1 MKKAYLYFLLPL
13 VGLALFGAVYYQF
26 SRTYEQKAEAREAA
40 VRAKRDAQVEEE
52 NRNRTKAMEEA
63 IAAKKKRDAEKEVRL
78 AREAKDKEDRELAEQ
93 NLRKAR
99 ADADKL
105 EAQAKR
111 IAGEIELAKKE
122 LQKTEEDKAK
132 LVNEEAF
139 LKDYVKQVVS
149 NRANLQAVVE
159 KIDAADKA
167 IEAAAKEQAQKEAAA
182 RAKK

>member
-1 MKKAYLYFLLPL
+1 MKKTYLYFLLPL
-13 VGLALFGAVYYQF
+13 VGLALFGVVYYQF
-26 SRTYEQKAEAREAA
+26 SKDYEVNAEKREAA
-40 VRAKRDAQVEEE
+40 ARATKEAQVEEE
-52 NRNRTKAMEEA
+52 NRNRTKAMDEA
-63 IAAKKKRDAEKEVRL
+63 LAAKKKRDAEKE
-78 AREAKDKEDRELAEQ
+78 ARAARDAKDKEDRELAEQ
-93 NLRKAR
+93 NRRKAQN
-99 ADADKL
+99 DADKL

-122 LQKTEEDKAK
+122 IQKTEEEKAK
-132 LVNEEAF
+132 LVTEETF

-167 IEAAAKEQAQKEAAA
+167 IEAAAREAAQKETAA

>member
-26 SRTYEQKAEAREAA
+26 MKTYEQKAEAREAA
-40 VRAKRDAQVEEE
+40 TRAKKEAQVEEE
-52 NRNRTKAMEEA
+52 NRNRTKAMDEA
-63 IAAKKKRDAEKEVRL
+63 IAAKKKRDAEKE
-78 AREAKDKEDRELAEQ
+78 ARAARDAKDKSDRELAEQ

-111 IAGEIELAKKE
+111 IAGEIEVAKKE
-122 LQKTEEDKAK
+122 IEKTEEDKAK
-132 LVNEEAF
+132 LLTEENF

-167 IEAAAKEQAQKEAAA
+167 IEAAA
-182 RAKK
+182 RKK